1 MKPAQIRVFDGLRI
15 TTDHVNHLQGAL
27 ASGFLDFREIL
38 GLGEAQKG
46 LDISVQDDG
55 SVMIAPGVAFDFHGN
70 RLACDDPLPL
80 KLTFAPEDK
89 EKFICLKYELVE
101 DGTVEGHPTMIWDS
115 CSALVRDALPDEKE
129 NLVTLARVVK
139 DANGKLCVRPP
150 EESPVIQVEAAP
162 LMEVPVGPVAP
173 ESGATAGV
181 SLPAPPAPALPAPA
195 VPPAVAPT
203 PATPAAT
210 PAPAAPVAA
219 LRFRQGVMQLSSDA
233 GAASYIRSVL
243 APALRKK
250 MGTAG
255 IDLSFSLAQAEI
267 APDIAV
273 SAFSTQCV
281 LSGDLSFPAVQP
293 APQTRH
299 HFECVANGEVTAATG
314 GLAQFA
320 ACTLLM
326 HPVPAQSGGTW
337 SASDLTGRGA
347 AQFSFDKWA
356 GAPDGARPPWPADV
370 LAGLVLLVQLVP
382 AAPTFQLSLKLLWNG
397 TISEESLQ
405 GLETQDIG
413 FAWQVLFGWKAVGT

>member
-46 LDISVQDDG
+46 LDVSVQDDG

-115 CSALVRDALPDEKE
+115 CSALVRDTLPDAKE

-139 DANGKLCVRPP
+139 DANGKLCIRPP
-150 EESPVIQVEAAP
+150 VEPPSLPLDAAP
-162 LMEVPVGPVAP
+162 LVEVPVGPFTPARAVAGDA
-173 ESGATAGV
+173 S
-181 SLPAPPAPALPAPA
+181 PPAPVTPLVPVAESPKLAPQT
-195 VPPAVAPT
+195 VPPTPVAPG
-203 PATPAAT
+203 AG
-210 PAPAAPVAA
+210 
-219 LRFRQGVMQLSSDA
+219 LRFRQGVMQLVSDA
-233 GAASYIRSVL
+233 GVASYIRSVV

-250 MGTAG
+250 IGTDP
-255 IDLSFSLAQAEI
+255 IDLSFTLARAEL
-267 APDIAV
+267 APDITV

-281 LSGDLSFPAVQP
+281 LSGDVTFPAVQQ
-293 APQTRH
+293 APKTSHR
-299 HFECVANGEVTAATG
+299 FECVANGEVTAASG
-314 GLAQFA
+314 GLLQFA

-326 HPVPAQSGGTW
+326 HPEPAQTGGVW
-337 SASDLTGRGA
+337 STSDLTGRGV
-347 AQFSFDKWA
+347 AQFGFDKW
-356 GAPDGARPPWPADV
+356 GAVPELARPPWPADV
-370 LAGLVLLVQLVP
+370 FSGLVLLVQLAQ
-382 AAPTFQLSLKLLWNG
+382 AATTFQLSVKLLWNG

-413 FAWQVLFGWKAVGT
+413 FVWQVLFGWQAVGT